1 MAKYYEFL
9 SGGGDLPREF
19 WLNVGIYAESAEEGA
34 QTLLSVLFSD
44 LKDPSDDTGPV
55 PTVRDFELQ
64 NERALAD
71 DEAPSRII
79 YGKAPHGYTWERSY

>member
-1 MAKYYEFL
+1 MAKYFEYL
-9 SGGGDLPREF
+9 NGGAELPREF
-19 WLNVGIYAESAEEGA
+19 WLTVGIYADSAEEGA
-34 QTLLSVLFSD
+34 QTLLRVLFSEMGE
-44 LKDPSDDTGPV
+44 PAEGSGPP

-79 YGKAPHGYTWERSY
+79 YGTAPNGFVWERSY